1 MRTLLTLASSL
12 SFSEI
17 SYRDRRGEGG
27 GARRIRARH
36 SETNSRRQEYFSFSG
51 DTECEIL
58 RAEDVPQAMWSKLA
72 P

>member
-17 SYRDRRGEGG
+17 SYSDRRGEGG
-27 GARRIRARH
+27 EREEYARVILKP
-36 SETNSRRQEYFSFSG
+36 NSRRQEYFSFSG